1 MATDFAGKTAL
12 ITGAGRGIGRAVA
25 LGLGGAGARVVLL
38 ARTTAQL
45 EETRALLRERGVPA
59 GRVSVL
65 PALLADDDT
74 GAIWD
79 IGAAPAG
86 A

>member
-12 ITGAGRGIGRAVA
+12 ITRAGRGIGRAVA
-25 LGLGGAGARVVLL
+25 LGLL
-38 ARTTAQL
+38 
-45 EETRALLRERGVPA
+45 
-59 GRVSVL
+59 
-65 PALLADDDT
+65 ALLAGDDT

-79 IGAAPAG
+79 VGAAPIG